1 MDWRKVLVYIIGRV
15 DAQLP
20 LRTETL
26 QPATP
31 SVNVAA

>member
-1 MDWRKVLVYIIGRV
+1 MDWRKVLVYITSRV
-15 DAQLP
+15 GAQLP

-31 SVNVAA
+31 